1 MIGVFG
7 GSGFYD
13 FLDDPQRVA
22 VDTPYGS
29 PSADFATGRF
39 EGVDVA
45 FLPRHGVDHQFPAHR
60 VPFRANAWAMKE
72 LGVDRVIAPCAAGS
86 LQIHIEPGH
95 FVVSDQLVDRTWGR
109 ANTFFEGP
117 ETRHLGF
124 ADPYCSEL
132 RPLAVEACRSA
143 GTETHDGGTVVVIQG
158 PRFSTRAES
167 ADFARSGWDLIN
179 MTQAPE
185 AQLIRELEL
194 CYVNIAV
201 VTDYDTGVRGEIE
214 PVTLAAVLEQFN
226 TSLGTLRDALAV
238 LIPAAAE
245 TTRECECAGVP
256 TDAVKPIGLAREKP
270 K

>member
-13 FLDDPQRVA
+13 FLDDPKRVA
-22 VDTPYGS
+22 IDTPYGP
-29 PSADFATGRF
+29 PSAELSVGKF
-39 EGVDVA
+39 EGVEVA
-45 FLPRHGVDHQFPAHR
+45 FLPRHGDDHQFPAHR

-72 LGVDRVIAPCAAGS
+72 LGVDRVIGPCAAGS
-86 LQIHIEPGH
+86 LQVHIEPGH
-95 FVVSDQLVDRTWGR
+95 LVVSDQIVDRSWGR
-109 ANTFFEGP
+109 DHTFFDGP

-132 RPLAVEACRSA
+132 RPLAVAACRGA
-143 GTETHDGGTVVVIQG
+143 GAETHDGGTVVVIQG

-167 ADFARSGWDLIN
+167 ADFARSGWEIIN

-201 VTDYDTGVRGEIE
+201 VTDYDAGVVGEVE
-214 PVTLAAVLEQFN
+214 AVTHAAVLEKFN
-226 TSLGTLRDALAV
+226 ATLGTLRDSLAR
-238 LIPAAAE
+238 LIPEAAKTARNCQCATGMAAA
-245 TTRECECAGVP
+245 G
-256 TDAVKPIGLAREKP
+256 
-270 K
+270 

>member
-13 FLDDPQRVA
+13 FLDDPRQVE

-29 PSADFATGRF
+29 PSAPLAVGSF

-45 FLPRHGVDHQFPAHR
+45 FLPRHGSDHQFPAHK

-72 LGVDRVIAPCAAGS
+72 VGVDRVIGPCAVGS
-86 LQIHIEPGH
+86 LQRDVAPGH
-95 FVVSDQLVDRTWGR
+95 LVVSDQLVDRTWGR
-109 ANTFFEGP
+109 DGTFFDGP
-117 ETRHLGF
+117 HTRHLAF

-132 RPLAVEACRSA
+132 RPLAVEACRAA
-143 GTETHDGGTVVVIQG
+143 GAETHDGGTVVVIQG

-167 ADFARSGWDLIN
+167 ASFAKHGWEIIN

-201 VTDYDTGVRGEIE
+201 VTDYDTGVEGEIE
-214 PVTLAAVLEQFN
+214 PVTHAAVLERFN
-226 TSLGTLRDALAV
+226 ATLGTLRQALAL
-238 LIPAAAE
+238 LIPQAAQTPRRCQCATGMAAA
-245 TTRECECAGVP
+245 G
-256 TDAVKPIGLAREKP
+256 
-270 K
+270 

>member
-13 FLDDPQRVA
+13 FLDDPRQVE
-22 VDTPYGS
+22 VETPYGP
-29 PSADFATGRF
+29 PSAPLAIGNFD
-39 EGVDVA
+39 GVEVA
-45 FLPRHGVDHQFPAHR
+45 FLPRHGSEHQFPAHK

-72 LGVDRVIAPCAAGS
+72 VGVDRVIGPCAVGS
-86 LQIHIEPGH
+86 LQRHVAPGH
-95 FVVSDQLVDRTWGR
+95 LVVSDQLVDRTWGR
-109 ANTFFEGP
+109 DGTFFDGP
-117 ETRHLGF
+117 ETRHLAF

-143 GTETHDGGTVVVIQG
+143 GAETHDGGTVVVIQG

-167 ADFARSGWDLIN
+167 ASFAGHGWEIIN

-201 VTDYDTGVRGEIE
+201 VTDYDTGVEGEIE
-214 PVTLAAVLEQFN
+214 PVTHAAVLERFN
-226 TSLGTLRDALAV
+226 ATLGTLRRALAL
-238 LIPAAAE
+238 LIPRAAE
-245 TTRECECAGVP
+245 TARRCQCATGM
-256 TDAVKPIGLAREKP
+256 AAAG
-270 K
+270 